1 MESIVSCRDV
11 TKVYREDGIQ
21 VTAVDE
27 VDLAVTPGEF
37 VSLSGPS
44 GSGKTTLLNLIGGLD
59 SPTRGDI
66 AVAGRRVDHQK
77 KAALAEL
84 RLRQI
89 GFVFQAYNLIPV
101 LSALENIE
109 FVLQLQGAGRKERR
123 KKATSMLEQVG
134 LEGMGDRRPAKL
146 SGGQQ
151 QRVAVARAIVSDPS
165 VVLADEPTANL
176 DSATAFSL
184 MDLFARL
191 NETQGT
197 TFIMTSHDPRMI
209 ERTRRNVELRD
220 GKVARDEAVR

>member
-191 NETQGT
+191 NEEKGT